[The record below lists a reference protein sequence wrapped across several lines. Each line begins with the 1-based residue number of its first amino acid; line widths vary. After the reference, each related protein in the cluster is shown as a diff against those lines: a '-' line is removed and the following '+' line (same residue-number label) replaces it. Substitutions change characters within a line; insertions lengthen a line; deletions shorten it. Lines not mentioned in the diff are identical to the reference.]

1 MKNDLGS
8 ASIGRLFRIYVIPS
22 IIVVIATNTASLV
35 DSLFI
40 GQYVGGEGIAAI
52 TVVWPIIGVI
62 MSVAPMI
69 GVGGSTLA
77 GIHKGRNENKTANN
91 YFNLTFFLVL
101 IFGLVFSVLIVLF
114 SEPIMN
120 LFSVEGLVKQ
130 YATEYLTYVG
140 LFSITFLIPMS
151 FVPFL
156 KLDGKPMLVVKITIV
171 GVIINIFL
179 DYLFIVKF
187 GMGIKG
193 AAIAT
198 GISQLVPSII
208 FIYILAK
215 SKYWT
220 LKLPVFIKADII
232 AMIYNGSSEM
242 FGIVAFSIS
251 SMIYNS
257 LILYHIGDIG
267 LSAYGI
273 ALQVVYLGEMLFIGI
288 AQGMQTPISFNYGAS
303 KSRRVKKLLYSSL
316 FVSFIIGIMISVT
329 LWFFGQDISLL
340 FVSDANTISLTVFIF
355 KFYSI
360 AFLFVGL
367 NTIISSYYTAIN
379 KPFISM
385 VLALSTVVSML
396 ISMLILPFVFT
407 EYGIWMPII
416 AAEVIS
422 IFFGVYNLI
431 KSGREQISLE

>member
-1 MKNDLGS
+1 
-8 ASIGRLFRIYVIPS
+8 
-22 IIVVIATNTASLV
+22 
-35 DSLFI
+35 
-40 GQYVGGEGIAAI
+40 
-52 TVVWPIIGVI
+52 
-62 MSVAPMI
+62 
-69 GVGGSTLA
+69 
-77 GIHKGRNENKTANN
+77 
-91 YFNLTFFLVL
+91 
-101 IFGLVFSVLIVLF
+101 
-114 SEPIMN
+114 
-120 LFSVEGLVKQ
+120 
-130 YATEYLTYVG
+130 
-140 LFSITFLIPMS
+140 MS

-431 KSGREQISLE
+431 KSGREQISLEE